1 MTKTVIV
8 RWTGNERE
16 FIAESENGG
25 FAGINAMNP
34 PEQGMSASELLLAAL
49 GGCMGTTII
58 AVLLKRRLPVESFE
72 VEVRGNHIPDWPK
85 TFTSYHLTYR
95 VKGEGITEKI
105 MERAAWLAK
114 ERYCTVSSSLAGEI
128 TQEIEIE
135 SD

>member
-8 RWTGNERE
+8 RWTGNERT

-25 FAGINAMNP
+25 QVGINAPNP
-34 PEQGMSASELLLAAL
+34 PVQSMSASELLLAAL

-72 VEVRGNHIPDWPK
+72 VEVYGDHIPDWPK
-85 TFTSYHLTYR
+85 TFTHFHLVYR
-95 VKGEGITEKI
+95 VKGEGVTEKI

-114 ERYCTVSSSLAGEI
+114 ERYCTVSSSLAGEV
-128 TQEIEIE
+128 TQEIIIE
-135 SD
+135 N